1 MLRLTYSEE
10 SKYYKVRLETNLLFL
25 NKTILSTET
34 EYIWKYRTIEQLS
47 YNTWIVSLKVLS
59 QNQTNIT
66 ATHNATDFL
75 NLTNKPFEE
84 LILQLDGNGAIVK
97 IHNKNEVIEKW
108 NIVKNE
114 YISKNIKFWQEEQK
128 IFDKCD
134 DDFRDLLT
142 VLKSSLLHFIF
153 FSPVYYVHPDNTI
166 KRNLTFPSVVNSGT
180 PLYNTIRQKIISN
193 NDIWEVNQH
202 CQHTDY
208 GSTNLKKK
216 YNNELTKF
224 LNAPFDYQFHYD
236 AKSIYDS
243 QNGLL
248 KTSNVSITEQASE
261 DYIYRA
267 KVSISLTTKDQ

>member
-84 LILQLDGNGAIVK
+84 LILQLDGNGTIVK

-114 YISKNIKFWQEEQK
+114 YIQK
-128 IFDKCD
+128 ILNFHK
-134 DDFRDLLT
+134 
-142 VLKSSLLHFIF
+142 K
-153 FSPVYYVHPDNTI
+153 N
-166 KRNLTFPSVVNSGT
+166 
-180 PLYNTIRQKIISN
+180 
-193 NDIWEVNQH
+193 
-202 CQHTDY
+202 
-208 GSTNLKKK
+208 KK
-216 YNNELTKF
+216 YST
-224 LNAPFDYQFHYD
+224 
-236 AKSIYDS
+236 SVMMISVIY
-243 QNGLL
+243 LR
-248 KTSNVSITEQASE
+248 
-261 DYIYRA
+261 Y
-267 KVSISLTTKDQ
+267 